1 MAAKTPP
8 AAAAGARK
16 TPSEFL
22 QKVLGGNVIVK
33 LNSGTTYKGTMQCL
47 DDRMNI
53 ALEKAQ
59 EFSLEETLVASY
71 PLALIRGNNVLYI
84 SAEKDE
90 EAQ

>member
-1 MAAKTPP
+1 MTAKPP
-8 AAAAGARK
+8 APASTGRK

-22 QKVLGGNVIVK
+22 QSVLGGNVLVK
-33 LNSGTTYKGTMQCL
+33 LNSGVIYKGIMQCL

-59 EFSLEETLVASY
+59 EFSEEQTLVASY

-84 SAEKDE
+84 SSEKEAET
-90 EAQ
+90 Q

>member
-1 MAAKTPP
+1 MTAKAP
-8 AAAAGARK
+8 AAAPAGRK

-22 QKVLGGNVIVK
+22 QKVLGGNVLVK
-33 LNSGTTYKGTMQCL
+33 LNSGTTYKGTLQCL

-59 EFSLEETLVASY
+59 EFSQEQTLIASY

-84 SAEKDE
+84 SSEKDE
-90 EAQ
+90 AAQ